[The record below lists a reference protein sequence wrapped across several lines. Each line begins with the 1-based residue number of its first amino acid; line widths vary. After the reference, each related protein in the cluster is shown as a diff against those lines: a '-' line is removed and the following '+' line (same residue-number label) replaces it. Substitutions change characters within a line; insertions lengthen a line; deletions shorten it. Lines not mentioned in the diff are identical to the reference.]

1 MPDTALNERL
11 QRIGLLA
18 ALVVP
23 MLTACGGGSSDSG
36 EPPAPPPPPAPAT
49 AVSLL
54 AGNPI
59 SDGNQDGASK
69 NSASFSTQVA
79 GMALGPS
86 GEVVIADTGN
96 NLIRKLS
103 ANQEQVS
110 TLAGGTGPGAFN
122 APAAVAVDAAGNTY
136 VADTGNH
143 LVRKITPAGA
153 VTTLAGQAGVCANQ
167 DGAGTSATLCS
178 PSSIAVDKAGSVYVA
193 EATGHID
200 RSGTDP
206 ALAGRIRK
214 ITANGT
220 VSTLVGQASQSPS
233 NMGYG
238 VSAYK
243 PVLLATD
250 SAGTL
255 YSADPNDKVIRKY
268 TADGQATVV
277 SGGTASV
284 ARFGDFRA
292 ITFDP
297 ADRLFV
303 LDNQSSNLLGVL
315 NQPSIRRVGSDGS
328 VTTLVRT
335 QGTCSPSTVR
345 DLCQPFAMLAK
356 ADGQLLVAERSSGR
370 DFLNPYLQ
378 LRSYTEQGTYT
389 VAAGPVVS
397 TGTNDAQGADARFDN
412 PWSLAASPSGTL
424 YVRDKGNG
432 TIRTVQSDGVVRTL
446 GQPGGQCASITG
458 LSSELLSREFAL
470 ATDGAGNLYT
480 TIDSRIL
487 KLSKCEAVLLADL
500 KPLMNRFLSN
510 ALTGIA
516 ADTAGNVY
524 VSTYLGAI
532 YKVDIKGTATLF
544 AGTEGT
550 VGHRDGTGQA
560 AQFAWLGQMAT
571 DAAGNVYVV
580 DGLYYSAKLGP
591 TIRKIT
597 PEGVVTTLAGN
608 PNAAPGHA
616 DGTGTAALFSV
627 DWRES
632 LKTASLAVD
641 KNGNVYVSDP
651 ANSVIR
657 KITPAGQVST
667 LVGQVGRKG
676 FAAGDL
682 PGVINRPGGIA
693 IRDSVLYA
701 SIANAVI
708 QVKLP

>member
-1 MPDTALNERL
+1 VD
-11 QRIGLLA
+11 
-18 ALVVP
+18 
-23 MLTACGGGSSDSG
+23 SS
-36 EPPAPPPPPAPAT
+36 
-49 AVSLL
+49 
-54 AGNPI
+54 
-59 SDGNQDGASK
+59 
-69 NSASFSTQVA
+69 STTVF
-79 GMALGPS
+79 G
-86 GEVVIADTGN
+86 VI
-96 NLIRKLS
+96 
-103 ANQEQVS
+103 
-110 TLAGGTGPGAFN
+110 
-122 APAAVAVDAAGNTY
+122 
-136 VADTGNH
+136 
-143 LVRKITPAGA
+143 
-153 VTTLAGQAGVCANQ
+153 
-167 DGAGTSATLCS
+167 
-178 PSSIAVDKAGSVYVA
+178 
-193 EATGHID
+193 
-200 RSGTDP
+200 
-206 ALAGRIRK
+206 
-214 ITANGT
+214 
-220 VSTLVGQASQSPS
+220 
-233 NMGYG
+233 
-238 VSAYK
+238 
-243 PVLLATD
+243 
-250 SAGTL
+250 
-255 YSADPNDKVIRKY
+255 
-268 TADGQATVV
+268 
-277 SGGTASV
+277 
-284 ARFGDFRA
+284 
-292 ITFDP
+292 
-297 ADRLFV
+297 
-303 LDNQSSNLLGVL
+303 
-315 NQPSIRRVGSDGS
+315 NQPSIHRIGSDGS
-328 VTTLVRT
+328 VTTLVRS
-335 QGTCSPSTVR
+335 QFACSTFAVSN
-345 DLCQPFAMLAK
+345 LCQPLAMVAK
-356 ADGQLLVAERSSGR
+356 ADGQLLVAERSYGR
-370 DFLNPYLQ
+370 DRLNPFLQ

-389 VAAGPVVS
+389 VAAGPVAS

-532 YKVDIKGTATLF
+532 YKVDTKGTATLF

-597 PEGVVTTLAGN
+597 PEGVVSTLAGN

-616 DGTGTAALFSV
+616 DGVGAAALFSV

-708 QVKLP
+708 QIKLP